1 MSRKR
6 QKEKPDKANAED
18 EKTTGAT
25 PIEKLP
31 TQTFDEYQCSGHVEV
46 DFHCLC
52 TLLDMK
58 DIPAVST
65 KPPSSPTDTEGGDK
79 EDSQLESNAEP
90 CWSKPCLQ
98 VELEEED
105 PLRAK
110 YLKVSGWKVDE
121 RIARVLQKMLLSL
134 SKLQSLHFWQAGL
147 TDPMVISLVNTISL
161 CSNLRDVTLEG
172 NHLPEQSY
180 HLLLCEDS
188 VLTHLSLRN
197 NRIGDEGARLI
208 GSALSTTRS
217 ANKNLVSL
225 NLAFNAI
232 GDAGATHIAQG
243 LRFNR
248 ALLVLSLSNNQ
259 IGDSGAAHLAEIL
272 VEFPL
277 THEEVV
283 DRRKMLLERTQTSCE
298 QPAEQLPLVASSLS
312 KGKKK
317 EASKKED
324 KASHK
329 KSSDAK
335 VSQSKGAKQS
345 GKEKQL
351 AAQEDKSNTAL
362 NKQQQVECEEVEN
375 PLLDQSVQH
384 RDGEIILPGNT
395 TLSSLNLA
403 GNRITEKSLP
413 LFLKSL
419 EKQGEGGGLLR
430 LCLQRNR
437 FPADCECYVKIKELM
452 TLTA

>member
-6 QKEKPDKANAED
+6 QKEKPDEANAED

-31 TQTFDEYQCSGHVEV
+31 AQTFDEYQCSGHVEV

-58 DIPAVST
+58 DIPAVRT

-110 YLKVSGWKVDE
+110 YLKVSGW
-121 RIARVLQKMLLSL
+121 
-134 SKLQSLHFWQAGL
+134 KLQSLHFWQAGL

-232 GDAGATHIAQG
+232 GDAGATHIAQACG
-243 LRFNR
+243 SIELCWFSHCPTIRLETQER
-248 ALLVLSLSNNQ
+248 LIWQRYWSSSLSLMKKLW
-259 IGDSGAAHLAEIL
+259 IG
-272 VEFPL
+272 
-277 THEEVV
+277 
-283 DRRKMLLERTQTSCE
+283 ERCFWRE
-298 QPAEQLPLVASSLS
+298 LRLSLS

-324 KASHK
+324 KASNK

-335 VSQSKGAKQS
+335 VCLKVKVPSRVAKR
-345 GKEKQL
+345 
-351 AAQEDKSNTAL
+351 SNSLHRRINQYWPL
-362 NKQQQVECEEVEN
+362 NKQQVECEEVEKPPAGSVGAAQGRGDHSAWKT
-375 PLLDQSVQH
+375 PLS
-384 RDGEIILPGNT
+384 P
-395 TLSSLNLA
+395 
-403 GNRITEKSLP
+403 P
-413 LFLKSL
+413 
-419 EKQGEGGGLLR
+419 
-430 LCLQRNR
+430 
-437 FPADCECYVKIKELM
+437 
-452 TLTA
+452 

>member
-31 TQTFDEYQCSGHVEV
+31 AQTFDEYQCSGHVEV

-298 QPAEQLPLVASSLS
+298 QPADQLPLVASSLS

-324 KASHK
+324 KASNK

-362 NKQQQVECEEVEN
+362 NKQQVECEEVEN
-375 PLLDQSVQH
+375 PLLDQSVQR